1 MKHSPHC
8 IVYKTAS
15 FIFLASLVSFVGC
28 SSKLSSNGSASDI
41 VSETFPK
48 DGATD
53 VSITTPIYVVLS
65 KDFEIDPK
73 TLEASSLSL
82 LDKSGKVV
90 ATKSDYGIDEDPT
103 DDDEDDADE
112 KEETYLYLY
121 LASPLKINTKYTVS
135 LNGKVSSLSGLSVE
149 KASNG
154 DFQWSFT
161 TQLVNPDEI
170 IPTGN
175 PDPDPDP
182 NVCSDSKDCDEGKE
196 CLFGICSEASTSEND
211 ADNDGILDNADNCP
225 SVANPKQTDTD
236 KDGLVNSCD
245 DESDGDGIINEQDN
259 CYYTPNA
266 DQADKDND
274 GEGDACDVTK
284 ESNISFSLKCPDNF
298 YIVAVKVDYSYWLHG
313 LSLICKNKNSDKI
326 ETVLGIGGRPI
337 TQVISAPK
345 GNILAGFENTSCD
358 YNQETV
364 ICIFR
369 LIGKKSVGD
378 PQPSW
383 KSNKFG
389 ETGTNPVKSEHI
401 CPVSQYFIGVTGHYN
416 NYDKIP
422 AIVNDIDLICQ

>member
-28 SSKLSSNGSASDI
+28 SSKLPQGEGLELI
-41 VSETFPK
+41 SETSPK
-48 DGATD
+48 AGATH
-53 VSITTPIYVVLS
+53 VSVSTPIYAVFAEN
-65 KDFEIDPK
+65 FEPDPK
-73 TLEASSLSL
+73 TLGASSIRLF
-82 LDKSGKVV
+82 DASGQSVV
-90 ATKSDYGIDEDPT
+90 AVSQYESEDRSLHLIP
-103 DDDEDDADE
+103 
-112 KEETYLYLY
+112 
-121 LASPLKINTKYTVS
+121 ASPLKSDTQYTVS
-135 LNGKVSSLSGLSVE
+135 VMGTVQALSGLSME
-149 KASNG
+149 KAAGG
-154 DFQWSFT
+154 DYQWQFT
-161 TQLVNPDEI
+161 TQVFGGDEI
-170 IPTGN
+170 IKDLGIN
-175 PDPDPDP
+175 PDPKFNDK
-182 NVCSDSKDCDEGKE
+182 VC
-196 CLFGICSEASTSEND
+196 AND
-211 ADNDGILDNADNCP
+211 ADCSDTFKCSSGYCVPDVCQTTADCGEGNDNDADDDEILDEVDNCP
-225 SVANPKQTDTD
+225 SVSNPKQADTD
-236 KDGLVNSCD
+236 KDGLGNACD
-245 DESDGDGIINEQDN
+245 DDLDDDGLVNGQDN
-259 CYYTPNA
+259 CVYTQNS
-266 DQADKDND
+266 DQADKDKD

-326 ETVLGIGGRPI
+326 ETVLGIGGGPI